1 MSVYAQDYGYF
12 FNSNNSDRKYNAD
25 SFEEWLK
32 PFFVSGVFAGGLQ
45 VTAQDTPD
53 MSVKV
58 SAGYANLDGKA
69 ARWTESNTLA
79 LDTASGVYSRIDTIV
94 LRRDNTNRAVSIEVV
109 KGTAS
114 ASPQPTAPT
123 RNSDIYELV
132 LAQILVG
139 VGVTEIVA
147 SKITDKRMDS
157 SVCGYV
163 AATVTEIDFD
173 QIKAQFDGWI
183 ADFEADTD
191 EWFDAQA
198 DYFDDWFETIRGQL
212 DEDAAGH
219 LQNEVDDTQAMI
231 ADPYNQNTVYAA
243 GDKCTHSGKLY
254 EHASWGADTPAAEA
268 WDPDHWTE
276 IQVMDK
282 MDAEATA
289 RAAADTAL
297 ATEISTIQG
306 EFGYIVDG
314 KQCANAVAI
323 GKYVIVRNSTI
334 AGVANG
340 LYTAKK
346 AIPANTDLN
355 DTYFT
360 AVPNGGLNSLNDSI
374 ATLNST
380 KATITKNNVEEKGNI
395 TNKHANITVNTV
407 LVTRIEK
414 ISGFV
419 CTFSVTGSIAAEQTL
434 FVGLPV
440 SATNRAAILGYRN
453 ASSTP
458 VPFFITTSGG
468 LINGEALSNGDSIR
482 IATTY
487 ISS

>member
-231 ADPYNQNTVYAA
+231 ADPYDQHTVYQE
-243 GDKCTHSGKLY
+243 GDTCTHGGALY
-254 EHASWGADTPAAEA
+254 RRNSWGSDTPAAETWTA
-268 WDPDHWTE
+268 EHWTE
-276 IQVMDK
+276 IAVMD
-282 MDAEATA
+282 EL
-289 RAAADTAL
+289 DTATDEIKNLQSDIATYL
-297 ATEISTIQG
+297 ATTGSLASVEEELATLGASMADHQFKNIKIRTSAASGVFEAATSYYGTLKRNTTGIYVVELQGVGAVWQTIYGLYSSGSWKWICPYKVITSDTISFNGKSAG
-306 EFGYIVDG
+306 ESGYESFTLSENLYG
-314 KQCANAVAI
+314 KKIISSVVNCSHPGA
-323 GKYVIVRNSTI
+323 
-334 AGVANG
+334 ANG
-340 LYTAKK
+340 LQITPSFPSSGTTCYAMYYCPK
-346 AIPANTDLN
+346 AITQTCN
-355 DTYFT
+355 
-360 AVPNGGLNSLNDSI
+360 V
-374 ATLNST
+374 
-380 KATITKNNVEEKGNI
+380 TIT
-395 TNKHANITVNTV
+395 A
-407 LVTRIEK
+407 
-414 ISGFV
+414 
-419 CTFSVTGSIAAEQTL
+419 
-434 FVGLPV
+434 
-440 SATNRAAILGYRN
+440 Y
-453 ASSTP
+453 
-458 VPFFITTSGG
+458 
-468 LINGEALSNGDSIR
+468 
-482 IATTY
+482 Y
-487 ISS
+487 I